1 MFNSIEFQYK
11 DFFYCITCIIGWLLL
26 WEKKGK
32 WGNKLYI
39 KSLFNI
45 IYMGSVVIVIFLSRL
60 KMEMENYRKKF
71 SDMLDSWSNNIVGS
85 V

>member
-1 MFNSIEFQYK
+1 MNSSIRVV
-11 DFFYCITCIIGWLLL
+11 FFFFIIVLHVLLGGFYSGG
-26 WEKKGK
+26 KK
-32 WGNKLYI
+32 GNKLYL

-45 IYMGSVVIVIFLSRL
+45 IFTGSVVTAIFLSRL
-60 KMEMENYRKKF
+60 KLEMENYRKKF

>member
-1 MFNSIEFQYK
+1 MFDSIEFQYK
-11 DFFYCITCIIGWLLL
+11 VFFFYCITCIIGWLLL
-26 WEKKGK
+26 WGKK
-32 WGNKLYI
+32 GNKLYL

-45 IYMGSVVIVIFLSRL
+45 IFTGSVVTAVFLSRL

>member
-26 WEKKGK
+26 WEKKVIYKEFIQHNIHGQC
-32 WGNKLYI
+32 GN
-39 KSLFNI
+39 SNI
-45 IYMGSVVIVIFLSRL
+45 SSRL

>member
-1 MFNSIEFQYK
+1 MYYLFIF
-11 DFFYCITCIIGWLLL
+11 IGWLLF
-26 WEKKGK
+26 WGK
-32 WGNKLYI
+32 EGKRGEQVI
-39 KSLFNI
+39 SKELFNI
-45 IYMGSVVIVIFLSRL
+45 IFTGSVVTAIFLCRL

>member
-1 MFNSIEFQYK
+1 MGG
-11 DFFYCITCIIGWLLL
+11 FYSGG
-26 WEKKGK
+26 KKGK
-32 WGNKLYI
+32 GGNKLYR

-45 IYMGSVVIVIFLSRL
+45 IFTGSVVTAIFLSRL

>member
-11 DFFYCITCIIGWLLL
+11 DFFIVLHVLLGGFYSGG
-26 WEKKGK
+26 KKGK
-32 WGNKLYI
+32 KLYL

-45 IYMGSVVIVIFLSRL
+45 IYPGSMVMAIFFSRL